1 MKYVKSIRSCLLI
14 LSVMIA
20 ALGQTVFAAG
30 GEYTYT
36 VRVYAGNQGV
46 VSEKGI
52 TIPEGASMT
61 CNGNQVEISG
71 LKYDEKVY
79 ITVQDMA
86 SAEDERYYVKG
97 LRKAGRDNSE
107 AENVASAFDVE
118 GDRDYVVAYGIKGD
132 MVAYTVNYVDARGNA
147 LLESDTYYGNPGERQ
162 YVSARYV
169 DGYQPQAYNLVKT
182 LSTNTEE
189 NVFNFEYTPVTAP
202 APEGTGTETATPG
215 GGGAAAQEGA
225 APAEEGGETGTEEG
239 GETAEE
245 GAQEVVPVEDE
256 QTPQDLVDL
265 DDEQT
270 PLANQKLDDERPG
283 TRMGYLPVYVGIGAA
298 AAAALILAAIYLKKR
313 RVASVRV
320 EDLPELLEDVSDISE
335 FSDIGDDE

>member
-1 MKYVKSIRSCLLI
+1 MKHLKSIRSCLLI

-20 ALGQTVFAAG
+20 ALGKTALAAEE
-30 GEYTYT
+30 EYTYT

-46 VSEKGI
+46 VSENGI
-52 TIPEGASMT
+52 TVPAGASMS
-61 CNGNQVEISG
+61 CNGNQVEITG
-71 LKYDEKVY
+71 LKYGEKVY

-107 AENVASAFDVE
+107 AENVSSAFDVE
-118 GDRDYVVAYGIKGD
+118 GDRDYVIAYGIKGD
-132 MVAYTVNYVDARGNA
+132 MVSYTINYVDGQGNA

-182 LSTNTEE
+182 LSSNTAE
-189 NVFNFEYTPVTAP
+189 NVFNFEYTPVTTP
-202 APEGTGTETATPG
+202 APEATGTETATAG
-215 GGGAAAQEGA
+215 GAGAGTTGGAAAPAGDAGTADAGPA
-225 APAEEGGETGTEEG
+225 APADAGQ
-239 GETAEE
+239 
-245 GAQEVVPVEDE
+245 QEVVPVEDD

-265 DDEQT
+265 DEDQT
-270 PLANQKLDDERPG
+270 PLANQNLDDERPG

-298 AAAALILAAIYLKKR
+298 AAAALILAAVYLKKR
-313 RVASVRV
+313 RRTSVRV
-320 EDLPELLEDVSDISE
+320 DDVPKLPDDVSDISD
-335 FSDIGDDE
+335 SRDDE